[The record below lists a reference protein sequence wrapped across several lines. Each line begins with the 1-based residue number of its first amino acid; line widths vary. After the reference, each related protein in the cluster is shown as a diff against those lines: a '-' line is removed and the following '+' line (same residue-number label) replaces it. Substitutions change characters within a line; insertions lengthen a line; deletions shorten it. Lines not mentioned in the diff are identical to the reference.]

1 MSERLE
7 IERAINLFIEAVNRN
22 DSSGIPLTDDV
33 VMSGPMMAEPTVGA
47 AAVRTYL
54 DETSPFVAHLDLKKV
69 IIEGSSAAIMVKF
82 TGINGVVIE
91 GAEFFTFRDGKIASD
106 KIFFDTRRL
115 FKGAN

>member
-47 AAVRTYL
+47 AAV
-54 DETSPFVAHLDLKKV
+54 
-69 IIEGSSAAIMVKF
+69 SSSTI
-82 TGINGVVIE
+82 
-91 GAEFFTFRDGKIASD
+91 R
-106 KIFFDTRRL
+106 
-115 FKGAN
+115 

>member
-1 MSERLE
+1 MSDRSE
-7 IERAINLFIEAVNRN
+7 IERAINLFIDAINRN
-22 DSSGIPLTDDV
+22 DSSQIPLTEDV
-33 VMSGPMMAEPTVGA
+33 VMSGPMMAEPTVGE

-69 IIEGSSAAIMVKF
+69 IIEGESAAIMVKF
-82 TGINGVVIE
+82 TGINGVIIE
-91 GAEFFTFRDGKIASD
+91 GAEIFTFRDGKISSD